1 MSFLIDS
8 NIFIY
13 ATKPDD
19 RIASEFLRSAKS
31 FCYSKI
37 TLIEVLGVKGL
48 NEDIVNDLR
57 VLFSK
62 GDILDVSDNV
72 VSKAIELRKIN
83 KMTLGDSIIAATA
96 MAFQKQL
103 VTRNVNDFENLEG
116 LEIYN
121 PYKVVK

>member
-19 RIASEFLRSAKS
+19 KIASEFLRSTEG

-48 NEDIVNDLR
+48 DRDIENDLR
-57 VLFSK
+57 ILFSK
-62 GDILDVSDNV
+62 GDTLDVSDDV
-72 VSKAIELRKIN
+72 VSKAIELRKIK

-96 MAFQKQL
+96 IVYQKRL
-103 VTRNVNDFENLEG
+103 VTRNVEDFRDIEELDVC
-116 LEIYN
+116 N
-121 PYKVVK
+121 PYKVIK

>member
-13 ATKPDD
+13 ATRPDD
-19 RIASEFLRSAKS
+19 NISSEFLKSTKS

-48 NEDIVNDLR
+48 SRDLENDLR
-57 VLFSK
+57 ILFSK
-62 GDILDVSDNV
+62 GYTLDVSDNV
-72 VSKAIELRKIN
+72 VSKAIELRKIK

-96 MAFQKQL
+96 MVYQKQI
-103 VTRNVNDFENLEG
+103 VTRDVDGFNNIEG
-116 LEIYN
+116 LEVYN
-121 PYKVVK
+121 PYKA